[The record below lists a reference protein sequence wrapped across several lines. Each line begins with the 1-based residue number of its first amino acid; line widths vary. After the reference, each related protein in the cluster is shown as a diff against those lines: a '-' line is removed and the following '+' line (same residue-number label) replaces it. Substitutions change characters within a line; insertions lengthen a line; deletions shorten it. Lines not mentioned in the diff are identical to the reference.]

1 MPDITHLRETIPT
14 SLYKENQHY
23 APKPQNAVSVRKI
36 EELTGVCAFTHA
48 NYVHLGKFAFLSG
61 VVEDISTVTNVANI

>member
-14 SLYKENQHY
+14 SLYKENQHF

-36 EELTGVCAFTHA
+36 EELTGVFTHA
-48 NYVHLGKFAFLSG
+48 NHVHLGKFAFLSG
-61 VVEDISTVTNVANI
+61 VVEDISTVTYVANT